1 MSKVWL
7 FEEIF
12 KYFSSQMSC
21 FHFASPNC
29 ERFQTAALLDD
40 SRRLQMCVTG
50 SVIAFDSVKRHRRT
64 VWVTK
69 PPPHQ
74 NPHRLARTSEERS
87 GGVDLWSRRAA
98 GTQTAVSFSHGGLW
112 RQQSDGEE
120 SAHVSVLKGTSHQ
133 SDSESFWDVLEVVRD
148 QRGFSDVRVLV
159 QFRPHSEECGGNS
172 VLVLWFRNK
181 TDSGTSEPQQN
192 NAAHSSDR
200 LPVRSCVLISPSSF
214 CL

>member
-21 FHFASPNC
+21 FHFASPNR

-120 SAHVSVLKGTSHQ
+120 SVHVSVLKGTSHQ

-148 QRGFSDVRVLV
+148 QRGFSRATVMWGFWFSSDLTVKSVEGTLC
-159 QFRPHSEECGGNS
+159 SSCG
-172 VLVLWFRNK
+172 
-181 TDSGTSEPQQN
+181 SGTKQTRGHQN
-192 NAAHSSDR
+192 
-200 LPVRSCVLISPSSF
+200 RSRTMLLILQTA
-214 CL
+214 CLSGAVF